1 VVGLNTALLIAN
13 FDRPVKDRGYSPNVG
28 EGTCK
33 KVNAVVPY
41 TYTDG
46 AVYILTIN
54 QSILVPD
61 IEANL

>member
-13 FDRPVKDRGYSPNVG
+13 FDRPVKDRGYSPSVG

-46 AVYILTIN
+46 AVYILTFN
-54 QSILVPD
+54 Y
-61 IEANL
+61 